1 MKSDP
6 MNLALVLLV
15 FLNTLAVVQFQALAR
30 TNPPGTSN
38 TGSFEITSQ
47 QAFSASRS

>member
-6 MNLALVLLV
+6 VNIALVLLV

-30 TNPPGTSN
+30 TNPVGTSKA
-38 TGSFEITSQ
+38 SAIEITMDQS
-47 QAFSASRS
+47 SRARS